1 MHQWSSKSIGRLAAA
16 LAKAQAELKNPEK
29 TLTAT
34 IFTERR
40 SAEEAFGKNPS
51 GDKGGLTFNYASLAS
66 GLEIVRKTLSKH
78 GIAAVQTTAIDDST
92 QRVKLTSV
100 LAHSSGEWIASD
112 WPVCAVKDTETP
124 HRMGAALTY
133 ARRYALFTLVGIA
146 GEDDVDAPDL
156 VTPRARDSGSL
167 AARTFGNGHIK
178 RNGSASGRSNTAG
191 QTKANDS
198 PALAAGASSELR
210 DRLISQI
217 AEIGS
222 PEDAAL
228 WAYCNVRAKNG
239 LSTADALRVEETFQA
254 RLACFPDL
262 QESSPTD
269 GASGGR
275 RLIPEPPEHA
285 GNATASADCFAAA
298 ATEPTGAKPASAPV
312 RRRPLRTRRTKAVAG
327 IDKAVLAFPEPRR
340 LRDREHVRFVA
351 KQPCLVCGRRPSD
364 PHHLRF
370 AQCRALGR
378 KASDE
383 FTVPLCRGHH
393 REIHR
398 AGDEAAWWLKAGIEP
413 LIAARTL
420 WLQSHPL
427 AGDGTADRP
436 KRHETKPTT
445 PDPTH

>member
-29 TLTAT
+29 ALTAT
-34 IFTERR
+34 IYPDRR
-40 SAEEAFGKNPS
+40 SAEAAFVSDRGADN
-51 GDKGGLTFNYASLAS
+51 GGLTFSYASLAS
-66 GLEIVRKTLSKH
+66 GLEIVRKTLSKY
-78 GIAAVQTTAIDDST
+78 GIATVQTTAVDDNA
-92 QRVKLTSV
+92 QLVKLTSV

-112 WPVCAVKDTETP
+112 WPVCAVKDTATP

-156 VTPRARDSGSL
+156 VTPSTRESGSQV
-167 AARTFGNGHIK
+167 ARTSGNGHLK
-178 RNGSASGRSNTAG
+178 GNGSASGRSDPAG
-191 QTKANDS
+191 RTKAHHR
-198 PALAAGASSELR
+198 PALAAAASSELR
-210 DRLISQI
+210 GRLLSQI

-228 WAYCNVRAKNG
+228 WAYCNLRAKNG

-269 GASGGR
+269 GASGGS

-298 ATEPTGAKPASAPV
+298 ATEPAGAKPASAPV

-351 KQPCLVCGRRPSD
+351 KQPCLVCGRVPSD
-364 PHHLRF
+364 SHHLRF
-370 AQCRALGR
+370 SQSRALGR
-378 KASDE
+378 KVSDE

-393 REIHR
+393 RELHR
-398 AGDEAAWWLKAGIEP
+398 GRDEAAWWQKLGIDPTE
-413 LIAARTL
+413 LARSL
-420 WLQSHPL
+420 WLQTHPL
-427 AGDGTADRP
+427 
-436 KRHETKPTT
+436 
-445 PDPTH
+445 